1 MTALTITGNIAILA
15 GAAVFVLAAIGLL
28 RFRDVYS
35 RISAVATAGGLGVVL
50 VCGGAALLQPAVDS
64 FVKVAV
70 AIVLQ
75 LLTSAIGAIII
86 ARAAV
91 LSGHR
96 FVEGTD
102 ATALDRVDE
111 TREEDAS

>member
-1 MTALTITGNIAILA
+1 MTALTFTGNIAILVGSA
-15 GAAVFVLAAIGLL
+15 IFVLAAVGLL

-75 LLTSAIGAIII
+75 LLTSAVGAIVIS
-86 ARAAV
+86 RAAV

-96 FVEGTD
+96 FVAGTDESALDCAEGTGGN
-102 ATALDRVDE
+102 E
-111 TREEDAS
+111 S